1 MTARVFPWVMAAAY
15 AAAVIVVIL
24 DLLVW
29 RP

>member
-1 MTARVFPWVMAAAY
+1 MNRSLLIAQITVY
-15 AAAVIVVIL
+15 AAVIVVGLL